1 MSGRVL
7 LSLEEGLD
15 VFFLDGLHPDLGNK
29 YYKLSANLAS
39 IREKNI
45 ATVVSFGGAWSNHL
59 LCLARLGEK
68 TGLKTVG
75 VVRGEQA
82 EPLTAMLA
90 DARAAG
96 MQLVF
101 VSRSL
106 YRSKASPELLRQLE
120 SEFGDFAALPE
131 GGSNELAV
139 QGCTQIVSDLASQG
153 VDYDSLVVP
162 VGTGGTLA
170 GLVRGADRR
179 CDIFGISVLKGAY
192 SLDDEVRSLIG
203 SAVPPQVSW
212 KILHDHHGGG
222 YARCTPALM
231 QFVQMA
237 ERRWGVLLDPVYS
250 GKALMATMQLRA
262 TGALSGEKTVFIH
275 TGGLQGRRG
284 FPALG

>member
-1 MSGRVL
+1 MPEPVVQHL
-7 LSLEEGLD
+7 AEGLD
-15 VFFLDGLHPDLGNK
+15 VFFLDALHPGLGNK

-39 IREKNI
+39 IKQKNI

-59 LCLARLGEK
+59 LCLARLGK
-68 TGLKTVG
+68 QAGLNTVG

-82 EPLTAMLA
+82 AQLTAMLA
-90 DARAAG
+90 DARELG
-96 MQLVF
+96 MRLVF
-101 VSRSL
+101 VSRAA
-106 YRSKASPELLRQLE
+106 YRRKAGPELMQQLE
-120 SEFGDFAALPE
+120 SEFGDFAVLPE

-139 QGCTQIVSDLASQG
+139 LGCMQIVSDLARHG
-153 VDYDSLVVP
+153 VDYDALVLP

-170 GLVRGADRR
+170 GLVRGVDRP

-192 SLDDEVRSLIG
+192 SLDDEVRCLIG
-203 SAVPPQVSW
+203 AAMPEQVRW
-212 KILHDHHGGG
+212 QLLHDHHGGG
-222 YARCTPALM
+222 YARCSPALM

-262 TGALSGEKTVFIH
+262 TGALSGKKTVFIH

>member
-15 VFFLDGLHPDLGNK
+15 AFFLDGLHPDLGNK
-29 YYKLSANLAS
+29 YYKLFANLTAVRKRN
-39 IREKNI
+39 IR
-45 ATVVSFGGAWSNHL
+45 TVVSFGGAWSNHL
-59 LCLARLGEK
+59 LCLARLGK
-68 TGLKTVG
+68 QAGLNTVG

-82 EPLTAMLA
+82 AQLTAMLA

-106 YRSKASPELLRQLE
+106 YRSKASPELLRQIE
-120 SEFGDFAALPE
+120 SEFGEFVVLPE

-139 QGCTQIVSDLASQG
+139 QGCTQIVSDLARQG
-153 VDYDSLVVP
+153 VNYDALVVP

-170 GLVRGADRR
+170 GLVRGADRP

-192 SLDDEVRSLIG
+192 SLDDEVRCLIG
-203 SAVPPQVSW
+203 SPVPPQVSW

-222 YARCTPALM
+222 YARCSPALM

-250 GKALMATMQLRA
+250 GKTLMATMQLRA
-262 TGALSGEKTVFIH
+262 TGVLSGKKTVFIH

>member
-1 MSGRVL
+1 
-7 LSLEEGLD
+7 LEEGLD
-15 VFFLDGLHPDLGNK
+15 VFFLDALHPGLGNK

-39 IREKNI
+39 IKQKNI

-59 LCLARLGEK
+59 LGLARLGRK
-68 TGLKTVG
+68 AGLNTVG

-106 YRSKASPELLRQLE
+106 YRSKASPEFLRQLE
-120 SEFGDFAALPE
+120 SEFGECAILPE

-139 QGCTQIVSDLASQG
+139 QGCKQIISDLARQG
-153 VDYDSLVVP
+153 VDYDALVVP

-170 GLVRGADRR
+170 GLVRGADRP
-179 CDIFGISVLKGAY
+179 CEIFGISVLKGAY
-192 SLDDEVRSLIG
+192 SLDDEVRSLMG
-203 SAVPPQVSW
+203 SPVPPQVSW
-212 KILHDHHGGG
+212 KILHDYHGGG
-222 YARCTPALM
+222 YARCSPALM

-237 ERRWGVLLDPVYS
+237 ERRWRLLLDPVYS
-250 GKALMATMQLRA
+250 GKALMATLKLRA
-262 TGALSGEKTVFIH
+262 TGVLSGGKTVFIH

-284 FPALG
+284 YPALG